1 MDFIISYLEGSAK
14 EELRYRTASDKNTP
28 GAVLKILKDV
38 FGERSTLSE
47 LLSDF
52 YQCRQKEKTILTGL
66 FARLDE

>member
-1 MDFIISYLEGSAK
+1 MHRISGQFALYIKTVVL
-14 EELRYRTASDKNTP
+14 P

-52 YQCRQKEKTILTGL
+52 YQCRQKEKQSLQDYSHEL
-66 FARLDE
+66 MNKLDKIHNM